1 MADYDRR
8 PRRGGGHFNNRK
20 RRYND
25 DWEDRRP
32 QRRRYE
38 EPIRVTLR
46 KKVLAVGEGPV
57 FEGPPHERRPD
68 QQPEEQV
75 ADIAKIVADNY
86 FDSDLT
92 GEFTN
97 LLLQMYERSPFCH
110 IQSNGIQDS

>member
-8 PRRGGGHFNNRK
+8 PRRGGGQFNNRK
-20 RRYND
+20 RRYRDD

-32 QRRRYE
+32 QQRRRYE
-38 EPIRVTLR
+38 EPIRITLR
-46 KKVLAVGEGPV
+46 KKVSALAEGPIT
-57 FEGPPHERRPD
+57 EGPPHERRPD
-68 QQPEEQV
+68 QRPEEQV

-97 LLLQMYERSPFCH
+97 LVLQMYAHFSTL
-110 IQSNGIQDS
+110 S

>member
-20 RRYND
+20 RRYHD

-46 KKVLAVGEGPV
+46 KKLLAIGGGPV
-57 FEGPPHERRPD
+57 LEGPPHERRPD
-68 QQPEEQV
+68 QRPEEQV

-92 GEFTN
+92 GEFTS
-97 LLLQMYERSPFCH
+97 LLLQM
-110 IQSNGIQDS
+110 